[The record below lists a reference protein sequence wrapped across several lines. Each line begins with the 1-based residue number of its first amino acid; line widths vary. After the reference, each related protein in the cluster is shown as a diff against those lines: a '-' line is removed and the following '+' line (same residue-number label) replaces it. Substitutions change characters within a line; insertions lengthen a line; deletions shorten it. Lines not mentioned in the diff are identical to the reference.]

1 MFSCEFCKISKNTF
15 FYRTHLA
22 GASEV
27 SFYNLK
33 KKPQQNSVCISFNW
47 QMRGTSSDNEWYSE
61 WYNEWQQVTMND
73 NKWYNK
79 WQWVVQW
86 MTTNGKEWQQVTKN
100 DNKWPFH
107 YLVSLVNIS
116 KKGKNL
122 FVPSL
127 QYCQFGQDGWKSRTF
142 FMKISWRWTCSQIF
156 RKFRR
161 LENLRLF
168 WMMLNTAFTHL

>member
-1 MFSCEFCKISKNTF
+1 MFV
-15 FYRTHLA
+15 YHLTDRW
-22 GASEV
+22 EV
-27 SFYNLK
+27 HQVTTSGTVSGTTNDNK
-33 KKPQQNSVCISFNW
+33 W
-47 QMRGTSSDNEWYSE
+47 QWMITSGTTSDNE
-61 WYNEWQQVTMND
+61 WYNEWQRMAKND
-73 NKWYNK
+73 NKW
-79 WQWVVQW
+79 QQVV
-86 MTTNGKEWQQVTKN
+86 QQVTKN